1 MVVLIATWTAK
12 TNSSKKQVL
21 QYLTRNN
28 QMQMYR
34 PFFVNPCVHFD
45 TKGGPSNHS
54 QLHQLSWRDPR
65 SQERAKWRWSP
76 NSSCACIKGAGFP
89 RGPGSRQHWKS
100 LATSNHPSDL
110 DDVYPVFGMDQ
121 SWIRMGWCSS
131 NKRKPT
137 QKSHQECGASH
148 GGVSSKSRFL
158 HHIATLIH
166 QKHGDLSGDSVTNLR
181 L

>member
-34 PFFVNPCVHFD
+34 PLFVNPYVHFD

-54 QLHQLSWRDPR
+54 QLHQFSWRDPR
-65 SQERAKWRWSP
+65 SPEMAWCWSP
-76 NSSCACIKGAGFP
+76 KEFQRCACIKGAGFP
-89 RGPGSRQHWKS
+89 RGPGSRQHWNS
-100 LATSNHPSDL
+100 LATSKHPSNL

-137 QKSHQECGASH
+137 QKKTPRMWSQSWWC
-148 GGVSSKSRFL
+148 KQQ
-158 HHIATLIH
+158 I
-166 QKHGDLSGDSVTNLR
+166 
-181 L
+181 